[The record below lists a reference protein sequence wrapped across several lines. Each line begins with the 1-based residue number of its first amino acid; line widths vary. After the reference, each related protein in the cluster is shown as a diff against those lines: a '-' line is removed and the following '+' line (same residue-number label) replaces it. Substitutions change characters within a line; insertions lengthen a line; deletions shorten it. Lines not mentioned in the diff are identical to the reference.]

1 MIRRGGTDRKVL
13 AHRVSWELANGPI
26 PENMCIL
33 HSCDTPLCVN
43 PEHLFL
49 GTLADNMADK
59 ERKGRHG
66 RDANWLKDVRARG
79 AALKEDFEWKKRNKE
94 SAEKRRKLTPEQE
107 NDVIRLHTNGES
119 IHSLSRIFSID
130 RSCIKRIISE

>member
-13 AHRVSWELANGPI
+13 AHRVSWEFANGPI
-26 PENMCIL
+26 PENMCVL
-33 HSCDTPLCVN
+33 HACDTPLCVN

-59 ERKGRHG
+59 EKKGRHG
-66 RDANWLKDVRARG
+66 RDEAWLNGVREKG
-79 AALKEDFEWKKRNKE
+79 AALKTNAEWAKRNKE
-94 SAEKRRKLTPEQE
+94 AAKKRRKLTPQQEQE
-107 NDVIRLHTNGES
+107 VKILWASGKSMRY
-119 IHSLSRIFSID
+119 LSGLFYLD